1 MSTLRRVLQSL
12 RTFQPQTS
20 MATHAYK
27 SSFGPFDPTSREP
40 YRVSR
45 SKIDLFVECPRCA
58 YLDMRLG
65 VKRPSM
71 PSFTLNN
78 AVDELLKREFDIH
91 RAQGSKHPLV
101 EKYGLDAIPFSH
113 ERMEEWRDA
122 LRRGISYL
130 HESTNLLV
138 RGGID
143 DVWVNPQG
151 ELIIVDYKATSK
163 KVGPSTKD
171 DLYDSYKRQLE
182 IYQWLFRKNGFTVS
196 PTVYFVYVN
205 GKADAEAFDGKLE
218 FDAELI
224 PYIGNDDWVEGAIVG
239 LKNMLMSDEIPKVGT
254 SFGGGPCEYC
264 TYRESAGKILL
275 TLHTKNKKK

>member
-1 MSTLRRVLQSL
+1 M
-12 RTFQPQTS
+12 
-20 MATHAYK
+20 
-27 SSFGPFDPTSREP
+27 
-40 YRVSR
+40 SR
-45 SKIDLFVECPRCA
+45 SKLDLFTECPRCA

-91 RAQGSKHPLV
+91 RAKGSKHPLM
-101 EKYGLDAIPFSH
+101 EKYGLDAVPLAD
-113 ERMEEWRDA
+113 ERLEEWRDA

-130 HESTNLLV
+130 HEPTNLLI

-143 DVWVNPQG
+143 DVWVNPEG

-163 KVGPSTKD
+163 KIGPNSED

-182 IYQWLFRKNGFTVS
+182 IYQWLFRRNGFTVS

-205 GKADAEAFDGKLE
+205 GRADRAAFDGKLD
-218 FDAELI
+218 FDVELI
-224 PYIGNDDWVEGAIVG
+224 PYSGSDGWVEPAIFG
-239 LKNMLMSDEIPKVGT
+239 LKDMLMSEEIPPIGT

-264 TYRESAGKILL
+264 SYRESAGKILRA
-275 TLHTKNKKK
+275 LHSKNKLKVGLQQETKQKV

>member
-1 MSTLRRVLQSL
+1 MAANGAKAKSRST
-12 RTFQPQTS
+12 T
-20 MATHAYK
+20 
-27 SSFGPFDPTSREP
+27 FDPSSPEP

-45 SKIDLFVECPRCA
+45 SKIDLFSECPRCA

-71 PSFTLNN
+71 PAFTLNN

-91 RAQGSKHPLV
+91 RAKGTKHPLV
-101 EKYGLDAIPFSH
+101 QRYGLDAVPLVDD
-113 ERMEEWRDA
+113 RMDEWRDA

-130 HESTNLLV
+130 HEPTNLLI

-143 DVWVNPQG
+143 DVWVNPAG

-163 KVGPSTKD
+163 KIGPSTED

-182 IYQWLFRKNGFTVS
+182 IYQWLFRKNGFAVS

-205 GKADAEAFDGKLE
+205 GKSDAEAFDGKLE
-218 FDAELI
+218 FDVELI
-224 PYIGNDDWVEGAIVG
+224 PYTGSDTWVEPAIYD
-239 LKNMLMSDEIPKVGT
+239 LKKMLVSDEIPPAGT

-264 TYRESAGKILL
+264 SYRENAGKILL
-275 TLHTKNKKK
+275 ALHAKNQKK